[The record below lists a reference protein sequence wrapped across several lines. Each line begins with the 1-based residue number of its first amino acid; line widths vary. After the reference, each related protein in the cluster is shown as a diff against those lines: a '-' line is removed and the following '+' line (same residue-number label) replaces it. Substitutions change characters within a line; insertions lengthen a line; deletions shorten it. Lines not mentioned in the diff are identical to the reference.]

1 MNTRFLEAFVW
12 VARLGCFRGAA
23 ERLHLTQAAISGR
36 IASLERDFGKP
47 LFERNAR
54 ETRLT
59 PAGRILLTYAERMLD
74 IGREMRLAL
83 QADSPLTGVL
93 RIGVI
98 ETIVHTWLID
108 FLDHLQTGHQGLEIE
123 LTAESTQQLHERLRR
138 GQLDVTLQTDPVLG
152 DGISNLSL
160 GQMPMCVI
168 GRPGDGWRAN
178 AVYSFTQLSDR
189 PILTMTRGSQ
199 PHLGLL
205 DVCRREGAS
214 PRAIHCIGSL
224 AAILRLV
231 RAGVGIAVI
240 PAAAIRDE
248 LHSGDLIAMPTTS
261 PLPPLRLTVS
271 YRQDPRTDANAI
283 VASLACEAAERYALQ
298 VGPQLALP
306 AS

>member
-1 MNTRFLEAFVW
+1 MW
-12 VARLGCFRGAA
+12 VARLGSFRSAA
-23 ERLHLTQAAISGR
+23 ERLHMTQAAISGR
-36 IASLERDFGKP
+36 IASLESDFDKP
-47 LFERNAR
+47 LFERDVR
-54 ETRLT
+54 EIRLT

-74 IGREMRLAL
+74 IGREMRTAL
-83 QADSPLTGVL
+83 QGDQTLAGVL

-108 FLDHLQTGHQGLEIE
+108 FLDHLQSGHRGLEIE

-160 GQMPMCVI
+160 GRMPMCVI
-168 GRPGDGWRAN
+168 GRPGDGWQAN
-178 AVYSFTQLSDR
+178 AVYSFTQLSEH

-205 DVCRREGAS
+205 DVCRREGAC
-214 PRAIHCIGSL
+214 PKTIHCIGSL

-231 RAGVGIAVI
+231 RAGIGIAVI

-248 LHSGDLIAMPTTS
+248 LQSGSLIAISTTS

-271 YRQDPRTDANAI
+271 YRLDPRTDANAI
-283 VASLACEAAERYALQ
+283 VASLACEEAERYAVK
-298 VGPQLALP
+298 VGVSLAL
-306 AS
+306 SEN

>member
-36 IASLERDFGKP
+36 IASLEQDFGKP
-47 LFERNAR
+47 LFERNGR

-74 IGREMRLAL
+74 IGREMRTAL

-93 RIGVI
+93 RIGVV

-108 FLDHLQTGHQGLEIE
+108 FLNRLQAGHRGLEIE

-138 GQLDVTLQTDPVLG
+138 GQLDITLQTDPVLG
-152 DGISNLSL
+152 DAITNLSL

-168 GRPGDGWRAN
+168 GRPEDGWRAN
-178 AVYSFTQLSDR
+178 AVYSFTQLSEQS
-189 PILTMTRGSQ
+189 ILTMTRGSQ
-199 PHLGLL
+199 PHLGFL

-214 PRAIHCIGSL
+214 PKSVHCIGSL

-231 RAGVGIAVI
+231 RAGIGIAVI

-248 LHSGDLIAMPTTS
+248 LQSGNLIAISTTS

-271 YRQDPRTDANAI
+271 YRPDPRTDANAI
-283 VASLACEAAERYALQ
+283 VAAIACEEAERYALGA
-298 VGPQLALP
+298 GPQLALP
-306 AS
+306 AG

>member
-12 VARLGCFRGAA
+12 VARLGSFRSAA
-23 ERLHLTQAAISGR
+23 ERLHLTPATISGR
-36 IASLERDFGKP
+36 IASLESDFNKP
-47 LFERNAR
+47 LFERDAR
-54 ETRLT
+54 EIRLT
-59 PAGRILLTYAERMLD
+59 PAGRILLTYADRMLD
-74 IGREMRLAL
+74 VGREMRMAL

-108 FLDHLQTGHQGLEIE
+108 FLNRLQAGHQDLEIE
-123 LTAESTQQLHERLRR
+123 LTAESTQLLHERLKR

-168 GRPGDGWRAN
+168 GRMGDGWRTN
-178 AVYSFTQLSDR
+178 AVHSFTQLSEQ
-189 PILTMTRGSQ
+189 PFLTMTRGSQ

-205 DVCRREGAS
+205 DACRKEGAS
-214 PRAIHCIGSL
+214 PKTVHCIGSL

-231 RAGVGIAVI
+231 RAGIGIAVI
-240 PAAAIRDE
+240 PAAAIREE
-248 LHSGDLIAMPTTS
+248 LQTGSLVAIPTTS

-283 VASLACEAAERYALQ
+283 VATLASEEAERYAAT
-298 VGPQLALP
+298 VGPQMALP

>member
-1 MNTRFLEAFVW
+1 M
-12 VARLGCFRGAA
+12 
-23 ERLHLTQAAISGR
+23 TQAAISGR
-36 IASLERDFGKP
+36 IASLEKDFNKP
-47 LFERNAR
+47 LFERDVR
-54 ETRLT
+54 EIRLT

-74 IGREMRLAL
+74 IGREMRTAL
-83 QADSPLTGVL
+83 EADSPLTGVL

-108 FLDHLQTGHQGLEIE
+108 FLDRLQAGHRGLEIE
-123 LTAESTQQLHERLRR
+123 LTAESTQQLHDRLRR

-152 DGISNLSL
+152 DDISNLSL

-168 GRPGDGWRAN
+168 GRREDGWRPN
-178 AVYSFTQLSDR
+178 AVHSFTQLSEQS
-189 PILTMTRGSQ
+189 ILTMTRGSQ
-199 PHLGLL
+199 PHLGFL

-214 PRAIHCIGSL
+214 PKTVHCIGSL

-231 RAGVGIAVI
+231 RAGIGIAVI

-248 LHSGDLIAMPTTS
+248 LHSGNLIAIATTS
-261 PLPPLRLTVS
+261 PLPPLRLTAS

-283 VASLACEAAERYALQ
+283 VASLACEEAERYAGK

-306 AS
+306 AL

>member
-12 VARLGCFRGAA
+12 VARLGSFRDAA

-36 IASLERDFGKP
+36 IASLEQDFGKP
-47 LFERNAR
+47 LFDRNAR

-74 IGREMRLAL
+74 IGREMRSAL
-83 QADSPLTGVL
+83 QADSPLSGVL
-93 RIGVI
+93 RIGVV

-108 FLDHLQTGHQGLEIE
+108 FLNRLQAGHRDLEIE

-138 GQLDVTLQTDPVLG
+138 GQLDITLQTDPVLG
-152 DGISNLSL
+152 DGITNLGL
-160 GQMPMCVI
+160 GQMPMCVL
-168 GRPGDGWRAN
+168 GRPGDGWRTN
-178 AVYSFTQLSDR
+178 AVYSFTQLSEQ

-199 PHLGLL
+199 PHLGFLE
-205 DVCRREGAS
+205 VCRREGAG
-214 PRAIHCIGSL
+214 PRSVHCIGSL

-231 RAGVGIAVI
+231 RAGIGIAVI
-240 PAAAIRDE
+240 PAAAIREE
-248 LHSGDLIAMPTTS
+248 LESGSLIAISTTT
-261 PLPPLRLTVS
+261 PLAPLRLTAS

-283 VASLACEAAERYALQ
+283 VARIACEEAARYAGK